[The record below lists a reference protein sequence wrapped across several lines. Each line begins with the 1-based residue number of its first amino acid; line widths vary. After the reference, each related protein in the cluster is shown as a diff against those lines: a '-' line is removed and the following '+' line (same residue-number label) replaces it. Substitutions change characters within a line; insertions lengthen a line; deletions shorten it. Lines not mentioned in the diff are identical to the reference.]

1 MNLFEDDFIDA
12 IATNLP
18 WNIYE
23 HKEEDYVEFYLK
35 MLQEMKSVVKQN
47 GRNVILMGNEY
58 EFEKVLSKINLEL
71 NDKLSVLING
81 KKAKVYI
88 LTVK

>member
-12 IATNLP
+12 IVTNLP